1 MRAKTTTAQM
11 DPDALKRWLVASGR
25 KYMIFNAADLVDAL
39 QWPEGHQSFQQ
50 IIEAY
55 RDHRQ
60 TKQSNRRET
69 QRTLDGVD
77 VSVIV
82 AKGEA
87 LEPEEK
93 RELLQQLS
101 EELGIS
107 A

>member
-1 MRAKTTTAQM
+1 MRERATTAQT
-11 DPDALKRWLVASGR
+11 DPDALKRWQLSSGR
-25 KYMIFNAADLVDAL
+25 KCLVFNAVDLVDAL
-39 QWPEGHQSFQQ
+39 HWPEGHQSFQQ

-69 QRTLDGVD
+69 QRTSDGVD
-77 VSVIV
+77 VSVLV